1 MKNPKENRRTGAEQ
15 LMHVFTKN
23 RKTKGQC
30 LGLYALNINYTT
42 TRLNV
47 PLGEIQS
54 LDHAVTILDLYFVV
68 FNTADFMC
76 FRLYAH
82 DTSERYLYAL

>member
-23 RKTKGQC
+23 RKTKKQC
-30 LGLYALNINYTT
+30 LGLYVLNTNYKT

-54 LDHAVTILDLYFVV
+54 LDYAVSILDLYFVV
-68 FNTADFMC
+68 FNAADFYVLPTL
-76 FRLYAH
+76 FSPYQ
-82 DTSERYLYAL
+82 